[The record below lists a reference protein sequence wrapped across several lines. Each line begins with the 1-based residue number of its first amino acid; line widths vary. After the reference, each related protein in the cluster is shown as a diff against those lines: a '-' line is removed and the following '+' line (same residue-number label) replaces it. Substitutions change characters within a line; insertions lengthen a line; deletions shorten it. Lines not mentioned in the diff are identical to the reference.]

1 MEEKD
6 LIRKIQLLK
15 QVKPKEDWVIFC
27 RSRLAFRLEMERKRG
42 LLNKDLFALREVFAF
57 WRVKQPGLAFKAAY
71 ALILVLGVILVSGA
85 LVALAAMN
93 SAPGSPLYPVKLVI
107 EKARVSA
114 SFSDEGRLQLRTEI
128 ADKRL
133 QELKEVVNNQDSAEQ
148 KAQKLAQVM
157 DSIKDQLTTINNQL
171 PKAGAKT
178 ESKKAVAAAKIVSQ
192 KADQVGKALANAK
205 EALPTDNPD
214 LNTKIAETT
223 QTADNSNIATLETMI
238 ANQDSPDVKKE
249 EIAAKLDEAI
259 NKTGDQIK
267 AKEQKIAQKDFF
279 ADKLSTIR
287 AVLIYQFEQN
297 LELLDKAREA
307 LNKGDLKGSLDMLKL
322 AKNIDSGTD
331 NMMTQNASNSSTKD
345 QPQSATSSDAVNV
358 AK

>member
-71 ALILVLGVILVSGA
+71 ALILVLGVILGSGA

-93 SAPGSPLYPVKLVI
+93 SSPGSPLYPVKLVI

-114 SFSDEGRLQLRTEI
+114 SFSDEGRLQLQTEI

-157 DSIKDQLTTINNQL
+157 DSIKDQLTTVNDQL

-223 QTADNSNIATLETMI
+223 QTADNSNIAALETMI

-279 ADKLSTIR
+279 ADKLSIR

-297 LELLDKAREA
+297 LELLDKAKEA

-322 AKNIDSGTD
+322 AKDIDSGTD
-331 NMMTQNASNSSTKD
+331 NMMTQNASNASTKD